1 MRIVQVVQLLKL
13 QTSCKVEGCNGKVK
27 RKGEYWTTLFLR
39 SIFCAFSFL
48 LHVFSFVGEIL
59 MFRETV
65 QEELFLVVDV
75 VVIPAPTYLSLVN
88 VIT

>member
-1 MRIVQVVQLLKL
+1 MVKLKER
-13 QTSCKVEGCNGKVK
+13 V
-27 RKGEYWTTLFLR
+27 
-39 SIFCAFSFL
+39 SIGQPSFCEVFFVFFSFL

-65 QEELFLVVDV
+65 QEELFLAVDV